1 MQHLKLIHATLQ
13 GNEENYVLCMS
24 RDAGAGGQGSN
35 CIPPPLPPPPS
46 FWQISSPYTEDPGG
60 RLCLAY
66 YYCPPPPYLEV

>member
-35 CIPPPLPPPPS
+35 CIPPPLPPPQV
-46 FWQISSPYTEDPGG
+46 FG
-60 RLCLAY
+60 RLVHPILRTLGADY
-66 YYCPPPPYLEV
+66 VWHITTAPRPPI

>member
-35 CIPPPLPPPPS
+35 CIPPPLPPPPK
-46 FWQISSPYTEDPGG
+46 F
-60 RLCLAY
+60 LAD
-66 YYCPPPPYLEV
+66 